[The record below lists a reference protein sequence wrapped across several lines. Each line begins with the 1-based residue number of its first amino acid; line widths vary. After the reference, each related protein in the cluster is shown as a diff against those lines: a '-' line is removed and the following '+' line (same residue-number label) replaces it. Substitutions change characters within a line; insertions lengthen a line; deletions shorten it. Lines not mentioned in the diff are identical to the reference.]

1 MTNIKDICLV
11 AKEAA
16 NSFMKI
22 STEQKN
28 AILAGI
34 KEEIMSNVDK
44 IYEYN
49 RLDLIQAKE
58 NGRNDAFIDRLT
70 LTDSRIRSMADG
82 IDAIIKLTDPV
93 GEIEQEYTLP
103 NGLEVRK
110 IRSPLGVIGIIYE
123 ARPNVTVDAAALCI
137 KSSNAVILRGS
148 KDAVNTNKYLVS
160 LMKSVLTKQ
169 GFNQG
174 LVGFIEG
181 ADRAFTQEMLKQEG
195 LIDVVIP
202 RGGEQLKK
210 FVLEHA
216 AMPVIASAG
225 GNCHT
230 YVESSCDKEMAL
242 KVVLNAKLN
251 RPSVCNALETILCDR
266 KMASEFLPIC
276 LKELQDRGV
285 EIRGDNEV
293 KQLFADTALI
303 NDEEYH
309 KEYND
314 LIVKVKIVADIDEAI
329 KHINYY
335 GTNHSEAIITED
347 SDKAQRFAR
356 EVDAAAVYVNAS
368 TRFTDGFELGLGAE
382 MGISTQKLHVRGPIG
397 LKELTS
403 LKYVVA
409 GKGHVR

>member
-1 MTNIKDICLV
+1 MTNIKDICLA

-202 RGGEQLKK
+202 RGGEQLK
-210 FVLEHA
+210 VCAGARRHA
-216 AMPVIASAG
+216 RNSFG
-225 GNCHT
+225 GRQLPYLCG
-230 YVESSCDKEMAL
+230 
-242 KVVLNAKLN
+242 KLL
-251 RPSVCNALETILCDR
+251 R
-266 KMASEFLPIC
+266 
-276 LKELQDRGV
+276 
-285 EIRGDNEV
+285 
-293 KQLFADTALI
+293 
-303 NDEEYH
+303 
-309 KEYND
+309 
-314 LIVKVKIVADIDEAI
+314 
-329 KHINYY
+329 
-335 GTNHSEAIITED
+335 
-347 SDKAQRFAR
+347 
-356 EVDAAAVYVNAS
+356 
-368 TRFTDGFELGLGAE
+368 
-382 MGISTQKLHVRGPIG
+382 
-397 LKELTS
+397 
-403 LKYVVA
+403 
-409 GKGHVR
+409 